1 MHNILV
7 YICSVKYKL
16 EHCVGNKLRRI
27 SRIVD
32 TQFRL
37 SFKDFNVTEN
47 QVTLLFVLSNYVKID
62 QGILGKQLGLER
74 SSISRNINILVRNGH
89 VAKNSDYR
97 PQIFLTQKGKDLVKQ
112 LIPLWEEVMD
122 NIIMKIGE
130 EGVEMINK
138 LEKKIV

>member
-1 MHNILV
+1 M
-7 YICSVKYKL
+7 KYKL

-32 TQFRL
+32 TEFRV

-47 QVTLLFVLSNYVKID
+47 QVTLLFVLYSHGKMD
-62 QGILGKQLGLER
+62 QGVLGKQLGLER
-74 SSISRNINILVRNGH
+74 SSISRNINVLVKDGY
-89 VAKNSDYR
+89 VEKSFEYR
-97 PQIFLTQKGKDLVKQ
+97 PEVFLTNKGINLVKQ

-122 NIIMKIGE
+122 KIISKIGN

-138 LEKKIV
+138 LEKKIE